1 MAKRQRTERNEYHK
15 QFSNSVIKAL
25 EKGTAPWQ
33 KPWQPGERVL
43 PHNFS
48 TGRDYRGGNAVLHP
62 VMQALDRGLH
72 GPALGRLP
80 RQIAQAGGHVRK
92 GERGTRIMY
101 VESQRRVT
109 VRDDQ
114 CQPDRAAD
122 GRP

>member
-1 MAKRQRTERNEYHK
+1 MAKRSDRAERVPQAVRQQRHQGAGERD
-15 QFSNSVIKAL
+15 
-25 EKGTAPWQ
+25 GWQ

-62 VMQALDRGLH
+62 VMQALDRG
-72 GPALGRLP
+72 
-80 RQIAQAGGHVRK
+80 HVRK